1 MTDIDKTAPLE
12 GETTEA
18 PDTGEDWLRTAKEAF
33 NASTT
38 YLDANYREQWER
50 NVCNFR
56 SKHPPGSKYYTDK
69 YKSRSKL
76 FRPKTRTAVFK
87 NEAAFASAMF
97 STDDV
102 VAVEAHDPNDP
113 QAAAEAEIWQAI
125 ANYRLQKTIPWFRI
139 ATGAFQEAQIYGA
152 VISKQEWD
160 REERVTGFAPQ
171 VYGGQPMIDDATGGP
186 VMLPM
191 TETIKNEPKIR
202 LLEIENARFDPA
214 ADWTDP
220 VNSSPYFIELIPMF
234 VVDVL
239 QYMDLTDPE
248 TGEPYWYQY
257 SKEEIA
263 ASRKSDNSTDGAS
276 TRSARSGGQTDKYT
290 KEQSVKDFDI
300 VWVHL
305 NFMRLDDGEDVFFY
319 TLGTE
324 KLLSDPQPV
333 KGSRDY
339 PAGRPYRIGVCTIEA
354 HQTIPASIV
363 QMGQDLQAS
372 ANDMENQRR
381 DNVNL
386 MLNGRY
392 VVARNR
398 NVDLMALRHNV
409 PGGIVMTDDV
419 NAVQWQQHR
428 DVTASAYH
436 EQDRLNADFDDLT
449 GTFAGGSVQTN
460 RALNET
466 VGGMN
471 LMSASANATTEY
483 IIRTFVETWC
493 EPVIQQLIEL
503 EQANEAENVRRMF
516 VRDGA
521 ELSGARVDVRVNV
534 GFGSTDPQKRLVRL
548 LVAADTL
555 AKVSPRIIQR
565 LNDDEIIKEVFGAA
579 GYRDGDRF
587 IQQGNPAAGGSAE
600 AQMTEMK
607 LQIEQGRLQIEQ
619 MKLKLEE
626 SKALLDAQVK
636 REKIAADTELGY
648 AKLSDGDGISE
659 EKAAIEREKL
669 QTQREIAALKAA
681 NDQNELA
688 FKADSGRQGI

>member
-1 MTDIDKTAPLE
+1 MTDPDKTAPLE
-12 GETTEA
+12 GETIES
-18 PDTGEDWLRTAKEAF
+18 PDTGEDWVRVARDAF
-33 NASTT
+33 HSSTT
-38 YLDANYREQWER
+38 YLDANYRAQWER

-56 SKHPPGSKYYTDK
+56 SQHPPGSKYHTDR
-69 YKSRSKL
+69 YKERSRL

-87 NEAAFASAMF
+87 NEAAFAAAMF

-102 VAVEAHDPNDP
+102 VAVEAHDPNNP
-113 QAAAEAEIWQAI
+113 QAAREAEFWQQV
-125 ANYRLQKTIPWFRI
+125 ANYRLKKTIPWFRI
-139 ATGAFQEAQIYGA
+139 ASGAFQEAQVYGA
-152 VISKQEWD
+152 VVSKQEWD
-160 REERVTGFAPQ
+160 RQERVTGFEPQ
-171 VYGGQPMIDDATGGP
+171 IYGDQVLIDDSTGDP
-186 VMLPM
+186 LMLPR
-191 TETIKNEPKIR
+191 TETVKNEPKIR

-239 QYMDLTDPE
+239 QYMDLVDPE

-263 ASRKSDNSTDGAS
+263 ASRKSSTEVGSS
-276 TRSARSGGQTDKYT
+276 TRDARSGGQTDKYE
-290 KEQSVKDFDI
+290 KDQSVADFDI

-305 NFMRLDDGEDVFFY
+305 NFMRLGDGEDVYFY

-354 HQTIPASIV
+354 HRTIPASIV
-363 QMGQDLQAS
+363 EMGQDLQAA
-372 ANDMENQRR
+372 ANDIANQRR
-381 DNVNL
+381 DNVAL
-386 MLNGRY
+386 VMNGRY
-392 VVARNR
+392 VITRNR
-398 NVDLMALRHNV
+398 GVDLMAARRNV
-409 PGGIVMTDDV
+409 PGGIIMTDDP
-419 NAVQWQQHR
+419 NAVSWQQHR

-449 GTFAGGSVQTN
+449 GTFAGASVQTN
-460 RALNET
+460 RAMNET

-471 LMSASANATTEY
+471 LMAQSANAVTEY

-493 EPVIQQLIEL
+493 EPVIQQLLEL
-503 EQANEAENVRRMF
+503 EQANEVPDVRQMF
-516 VRDGA
+516 LPQDL
-521 ELSGARVDVRVNV
+521 ELTGQRVDVNVNV
-534 GFGSTDPQKRLVRL
+534 GFGSTDPQKRLLRL

-565 LNDDEIIKEVFGAA
+565 LNDDEVIKEVFGAA

-587 IQQGNPAAGGSAE
+587 IQDGDSGGGEGSAE
-600 AQMTEMK
+600 AEMNAMK
-607 LQIEQGRLQIEQ
+607 LQIEQGKLELGK
-619 MKLKLEE
+619 MKLKLDE
-626 SKALLDAQVK
+626 ARAILDAQVK

-648 AKLSDGDGISE
+648 AKLADGDGISD

-669 QTQREIAALKAA
+669 QTQRDISAVKAA
-681 NDQNELA
+681 NEQNELA